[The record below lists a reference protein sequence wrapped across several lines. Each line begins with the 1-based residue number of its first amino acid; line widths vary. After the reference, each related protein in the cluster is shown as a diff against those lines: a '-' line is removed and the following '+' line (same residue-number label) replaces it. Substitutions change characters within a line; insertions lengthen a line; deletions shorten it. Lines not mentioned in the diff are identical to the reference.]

1 MPPKVDPNEVRF
13 STDSLIEL
21 TSKYSVEN
29 PVPLP
34 PSLPSLVPSVWYIEN
49 NAERQESW
57 WGHRQG
63 RNQVERYPSDGSIEM
78 PKQSCRNHRQPK
90 LISPPYQGARKLR
103 ERQKESQHRD
113 PQGQPHIRADQENRQ
128 GPWRKI
134 YVKEFPRYRQ
144 ASPRNLS
151 LTRMHCR

>member
-57 WGHRQG
+57 
-63 RNQVERYPSDGSIEM
+63 
-78 PKQSCRNHRQPK
+78 
-90 LISPPYQGARKLR
+90 
-103 ERQKESQHRD
+103 
-113 PQGQPHIRADQENRQ
+113 
-128 GPWRKI
+128 
-134 YVKEFPRYRQ
+134 
-144 ASPRNLS
+144 
-151 LTRMHCR
+151 